1 MLSLKRARTL
11 ILVNERRAVMKKYKK
26 PTLKAEKKNDFVFN
40 VIKAHVKG
48 PVTCNQCSSCHSC
61 RG

>member
-1 MLSLKRARTL
+1 M
-11 ILVNERRAVMKKYKK
+11 NERRAVMKEYKK